1 MQCNCKDK
9 AEDTRDSWASPPFYE
24 ETTQRQITKSALR
37 PSGLAS
43 VLMHFPGKVSRS
55 VSSAVLLSFSSP
67 EPASVVE
74 HHCCVM
80 WHDLSALLAAPALQQ
95 PAQSS
100 FHNVPSPP
108 ASRQFEVRIKS
119 RLTWLA
125 SFTVMSQLTF
135 GVQATGIH
143 LPIFQQEHRVVSS
156 TCHLL
161 DISVVDE
168 PIHLWFRNDDL
179 EVATYPRLSIR
190 RVAPA

>member
-1 MQCNCKDK
+1 MLDNKTCPETICACLCFDAFPRQSEQTGLLTHAAQLQLSRASQCYSASLVCYV
-9 AEDTRDSWASPPFYE
+9 TR
-24 ETTQRQITKSALR
+24 
-37 PSGLAS
+37 
-43 VLMHFPGKVSRS
+43 
-55 VSSAVLLSFSSP
+55 
-67 EPASVVE
+67 
-74 HHCCVM
+74 
-80 WHDLSALLAAPALQQ
+80 LSALLAAPALQQ
-95 PAQSS
+95 SAQSS
-100 FHNVPSPP
+100 FHNVVTPP
-108 ASRQFEVRIKS
+108 ASRHFEVHIKS

-190 RVAPA
+190 RVAPAQHFLSFQQVIYPSWARETGERV